1 MMEMQGVPLHNHVSP
16 PANDPEQENN
26 NKSAK
31 KGESCG
37 VLASPYLGDPWA
49 WKNATNF
56 NAPSPEEPSSQDDKN
71 GHGGVN
77 QLGGV
82 FVNGRPLPDVV
93 RQRIVELAHQ
103 GVRPCDISRQLRVS
117 HGCVSKILGRYYE
130 TGSIRPGVIGGSK
143 PKVATPKVVD
153 AIANYKKQ
161 NPTMFA
167 WEIRDRLLADG
178 VCDQDNIPSVSSI
191 NRIVRNKAAEKAKHA
206 HHNQVSSPSPHSPP
220 QQTPSLDATRPSYSI
235 NGILGID
242 GKRKRQQ
249 ISGPDQTD
257 VNSNGEVR
265 SDLDEGV
272 KRPRTAQYNDQY
284 SSLSPNMWQKWSSK
298 AEDMK
303 PSAAAM
309 VNEIPSGGSGSP
321 YALQQFTADQAFS
334 PSTTSTVAAEPKQEG
349 DVQAF
354 DGLNNGQATTV
365 YTPPIGGVM
374 PGLTPVGLHDL
385 GTRYASNNSPAA
397 APDTS
402 SPRAFESVAPSE
414 SPAKADSGPLA
425 SMAAPALSSLTI
437 LQPVHSTTIPGYAS
451 FAQYAAPA
459 PLKPQPLLSLEDA
472 NHNTQPQEQCP
483 DVTGSVTTTNA
494 TDYPYA
500 TPYSQYS
507 TAAAGAYAAY
517 GYGSGS
523 ILNPSYY
530 YTHGGTR
537 TTPSTPSAQSVA
549 SLENY
554 KASLERC
561 EQ

>member
-1 MMEMQGVPLHNHVSP
+1 MMEMQGVPATLSHSHVTQTT
-16 PANDPEQENN
+16 NDPEQENN
-26 NKSAK
+26 NKTVVK
-31 KGESCG
+31 KDSSG
-37 VLASPYLGDPWA
+37 LLTSPYLAEGWA
-49 WKNATNF
+49 WRG
-56 NAPSPEEPSSQDDKN
+56 APNLGASSPEDASSQDDKN

-167 WEIRDRLLADG
+167 WEIRDRLLADQ

-191 NRIVRNKAAEKAKHA
+191 NRIVRNKAAEKAKAA
-206 HHNQVSSPSPHSPP
+206 HSHSHVSSPAPLSPP
-220 QQTPSLDATRPSYSI
+220 QQTPSLDASRPSYSI

-249 ISGPDQTD
+249 QNISGPDQTD

-265 SDLDEGV
+265 SDLEDDV
-272 KRPRTAQYNDQY
+272 KRPRTTQYNDQY
-284 SSLSPNMWQKWSSK
+284 PSLSPNMWQKWSTK
-298 AEDMK
+298 TEDMK
-303 PSAAAM
+303 PSATAM
-309 VNEIPSGGSGSP
+309 VNDIPSGGSGSP

-334 PSTTSTVAAEPKQEG
+334 PSTTSAAPAEPKP
-349 DVQAF
+349 DVDAQTPFEALSAPGQQQASQPQT
-354 DGLNNGQATTV
+354 QATTV
-365 YTPPIGGVM
+365 YTPPIV
-374 PGLTPVGLHDL
+374 
-385 GTRYASNNSPAA
+385 AA
-397 APDTS
+397 A
-402 SPRAFESVAPSE
+402 AE
-414 SPAKADSGPLA
+414 SPAKADAPLA
-425 SMAAPALSSLTI
+425 PPLVAPMAAAAPSLSSLTV

-459 PLKPQPLLSLEDA
+459 PLKPQPLLTLEDA
-472 NHNTQPQEQCP
+472 NHNTTASTTGPQEQCP
-483 DVTGSVTTTNA
+483 DVSGSVATTNA

-500 TPYSQYS
+500 SPYSQYS

-530 YTHGGTR
+530 YTHNGARSTAAS
-537 TTPSTPSAQSVA
+537 TTQSVA
-549 SLENY
+549 SLESY

-561 EQ
+561 